1 MKFLSHDLPLQ
12 VVGTKLNIGW
22 VEAKTRRQASLR
34 HDFQHQQD
42 NRKIET
48 KAIRQGD
55 HKFDQQRNASVHR
68 KGNSRAQNNQ
78 QDLEGDT
85 LKV

>member
-1 MKFLSHDLPLQ
+1 M
-12 VVGTKLNIGW
+12 TLN
-22 VEAKTRRQASLR
+22 L
-34 HDFQHQQD
+34 QHQQD

-48 KAIRQGD
+48 KAMRQGD

-68 KGNSRAQNNQ
+68 KENSRAQNNQ
-78 QDLEGDT
+78 QELEGDA